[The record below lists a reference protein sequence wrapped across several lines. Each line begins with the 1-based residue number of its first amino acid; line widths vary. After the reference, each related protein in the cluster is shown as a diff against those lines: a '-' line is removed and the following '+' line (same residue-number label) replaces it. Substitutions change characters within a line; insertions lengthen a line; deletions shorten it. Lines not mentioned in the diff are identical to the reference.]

1 MNSVARTKVP
11 LSRGGAFA
19 LVLMI
24 FAGLGPLVGSFAVWI
39 FVSAGRAMNMGLVHS
54 DPVGYFSALA
64 LVLVFGYL
72 IGIVYALIS
81 GLVVA
86 VVGIFMQWNN
96 VLVAIVAAA
105 AASAAGSAIPWI
117 HLRIFTG
124 QMNQLGIFPVC
135 LAAALVCW
143 FVTRGIVRATW
154 QSA

>member
-1 MNSVARTKVP
+1 MSDVARTKVP
-11 LSRGGAFA
+11 LSRGGAFV

-24 FAGLGPLVGSFAVWI
+24 FAGLGPLVGSLAVWV
-39 FVSAGRAMNMGLVHS
+39 FASAGRALNMGLGHS

-72 IGIVYALIS
+72 SGIVYALVS

-86 VVGIFMQWNN
+86 VAGIFMRWNN
-96 VLVAIVAAA
+96 VLVAIVAAV
-105 AASAAGSAIPWI
+105 AASVIGSAIPWA
-117 HLRIFTG
+117 HFKIFSG
-124 QMNQLGIFPVC
+124 QMNILGIFPVC
-135 LAAALVCW
+135 LTAALVCW